1 MVDNFLE
8 EVEERVRSDR
18 YRSMFQRA
26 LPWAIGAFVLLLV
39 VLGGAW
45 AWQSYQHSRMNKAS
59 EAYAAALETIRAGD
73 SKGADAKFGELAK
86 TGPATYK
93 ALALMQQ
100 AALRLKDSKVQEGV
114 ALFDKAAEA
123 QKDPMIADAARLKSA
138 LALMDTAPFAAI
150 DERLKPL
157 LGEKRPYRIAARE
170 ALGMA
175 KLKAGR
181 AADARSDF
189 VVLTLGQGVP
199 DSMRQRAQAAI
210 TLIDAGTAATIPAVL
225 KAQPVMPPMP
235 AMPGAAQQQGAP
247 AAQPGAAQ

>member
-1 MVDNFLE
+1 LVDNFLD

-26 LPWAIGAFVLLLV
+26 LPWAIGAFVLLLA
-39 VLGGAW
+39 VLGGLW
-45 AWQSYQHSRMNKAS
+45 GWQTYQHNRMNKAS
-59 EAYAAALETIRAGD
+59 EEYSSALETIRAGD
-73 SKGADAKFGELAK
+73 SKGADAKFAELAK
-86 TGPATYK
+86 SAPATYR

-100 AALRLKDSKVQEGV
+100 GALRLKENKTQEAV

-123 QKDPMIADAARLKSA
+123 QKDPLVADSARLKSA

-157 LGEKRPYRIAARE
+157 LGDKRPYRIAARE

-175 KLKAGR
+175 KMQAGR
-181 AADARSDF
+181 ASEARSDF
-189 VVLTLGQGVP
+189 VVLTLTPGVP

-210 TLIDAGTAATIPAVL
+210 TLIDAGGAAAVPAVL
-225 KAQPVMPPMP
+225 KAQPEMPPMP
-235 AMPGAAQQQGAP
+235 AQPGPQQQGAP